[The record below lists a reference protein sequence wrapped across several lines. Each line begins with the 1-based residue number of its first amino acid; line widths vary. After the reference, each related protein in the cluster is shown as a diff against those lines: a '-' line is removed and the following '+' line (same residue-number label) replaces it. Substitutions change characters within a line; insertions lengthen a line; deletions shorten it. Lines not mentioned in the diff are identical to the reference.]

1 MTMART
7 AIERLNNSA
16 GHNYQWSAMCRVH
29 LCRKCGTAE
38 HRSGWY
44 WWAGYKS
51 KVEPPCAY
59 NPQIDSAEMRNWCAG
74 NATYE
79 GL

>member
-1 MTMART
+1 MTMRD

-16 GHNYQWSAMCRVH
+16 GHDYQWSAMCRVH
-29 LCRKCGTAE
+29 ICKKCGTAE

-44 WWAGYKS
+44 WWAGHKS
-51 KVEPPCAY
+51 KQEPPCAY
-59 NPQIDSAEMRNWCAG
+59 NPQIDSAEMRNWCAE